1 MDILAYIR
9 QQVAITRMLCDATTR
24 NLTEEQF
31 NWLPSANANAIRSS
45 LIHLLT
51 SEDYTVNTLFQGKP
65 AVWEAGQWSNQIGL
79 TALPGQ
85 ASWDEVRTKPLPL
98 TPVLAYQQALRSAI
112 DDYLATLTV
121 ADLNRMVQS
130 FGQDT
135 PLGTVFCT
143 TLGHSLCHAGEIA
156 AVKGLQGAQGWPF

>member
-9 QQVAITRMLCDATTR
+9 QQVAITRMLCDATTQ
-24 NLTEEQF
+24 NLNEEQF
-31 NWLPSANANAIRSS
+31 NWIPPTKINPIRAA

-51 SEDYTVNTLFQGKP
+51 SEDYTVNALFQGQP
-65 AVWEAGQWSNQIGL
+65 AVWEAGNWSGKIGL

-85 ASWDEVRTKPLPL
+85 AGWDEVRTKSLPL
-98 TPVLAYQQALRSAI
+98 APVLAYQQALRTAI
-112 DDYLATLTV
+112 DGYLTTLTG
-121 ADLNRMVQS
+121 ADLSRMVQS
-130 FGQDT
+130 FGQDS